1 MTSSSYQALGVTA
14 FLAQLGQENRVEY
27 LRSRFSNI
35 RFKEF
40 VLGPA
45 LLYLSL
51 IFVQFFFIIISSF
64 YINVEVP
71 NCLIL

>member
-1 MTSSSYQALGVTA
+1 MTS
-14 FLAQLGQENRVEY
+14 FLAQPSKESQVEY
-27 LRSRFSNI
+27 LRFRFSNI

-51 IFVQFFFIIISSF
+51 IFIHFFIIFSF
-64 YINVEVP
+64 YIEVGVS
-71 NCLIL
+71 NCLTLLLDR

>member
-1 MTSSSYQALGVTA
+1 M
-14 FLAQLGQENRVEY
+14 EY

-40 VLGPA
+40 VLDPT

-51 IFVQFFFIIISSF
+51 IFVHFFFSIIISSF
-64 YINVEVP
+64 YIEVEVS
-71 NCLIL
+71 NCLILCQIKHIPTLSSA